1 MMNWIS
7 RIGFALLCAV
17 DIQAEAA
24 ILRVCQSGCTYN
36 SVQTAVQ
43 AANDGDIVEL
53 EAGQVF
59 VEGVTPPAKRGV
71 TIRSSRWSELPPLTE
86 RIDPVVHA
94 PLLATIKMPNAFA
107 PALAFGQEENVVLE
121 NGVDISADT
130 MHFETRSGFGN
141 NQPVSCYGT
150 NLPVPLTRGEKYY
163 LRNFNEETR
172 TGQLSVTVDGPIIDL
187 LNMGS
192 AGSTNYYARPR
203 CTAWNTPEDWTVRG
217 IRLEIPANPTT
228 QVFWLVRVGS
238 NQQPTLRMG
247 PNRIRFEQ
255 VVVTGEESGLLGPVT
270 CLALVAGRGHEVIS
284 SWVGKCQ
291 GTDALESKAIWLQNV
306 EDVEIR
312 NNYVSS
318 ATINILTAGGDAAS
332 RQNVKNIRIRGNFV
346 EKPGYMMYK
355 SGAGEPTGECYY
367 GGGSGAFYRRTDV
380 TPNTCAN
387 GACYKCQ
394 TDSTW
399 ALDTNAQY
407 LPGHL
412 NTKNLMEFKDCDGCL
427 VEGNVLRGSYVG
439 PDAGQG
445 PCILISTGTG
455 SGFGSGYHINH
466 NITIRNNWCDQVY
479 RPITIASGTE
489 SGAPPFEQL
498 PLRNIA
504 VTNNLFTNIARF
516 PALSQWP
523 TPGDVVVRNLYV
535 TLGTAGF
542 RFSKNTFRP
551 AMGST
556 SNNGMMIGP
565 GAWPSDPFLR
575 DLEIQDNIFQFQG
588 QPPRCAF
595 CITSPPADLF
605 NCSDQGVLR
614 FLPNT
619 TDKQVKNNLFSGG
632 VYNRDYDFVRESG
645 CTARMF
651 GNNEFA
657 ATVENVG
664 YVSSTNHRLA
674 SDSPYSAANGNAV
687 MLASDGSDVG
697 TDVDVLEMHTLPA
710 LAGKAPMPEQLGL
723 SVEAGT
729 TQAVLRFQRPS
740 ETACT
745 VRVYSAAARIPA
757 NLIGDTN
764 SVERQADNRAGN
776 IVEAGAVQFL
786 LGGEAALSPGQRY
799 QYHVDCGGLWAI
811 GWLETLA
818 GSAGGESDLVVEAGS
833 SGETGVVEYSN
844 SSDFASPQS
853 LTAVSVSG
861 GKIEMKMPAASA
873 ARYVRYRIVTGQ
885 GQTRKR
891 SGVRI
896 QPAR

>member
-1 MMNWIS
+1 MTNWIS
-7 RIGFALLCAV
+7 RITFALLWAM
-17 DIQAEAA
+17 DMQAEAA
-24 ILRVCQSGCTYN
+24 VFRVCKSGCTYN
-36 SVQTAVQ
+36 SVQAAVQ
-43 AANDGDIVEL
+43 AASDGDIVEL
-53 EAGQVF
+53 EAGEVF
-59 VEGVTPPAKRGV
+59 VEGVAPPPRRGV
-71 TIRSSRWSELPPLTE
+71 TLRTSRWNELPPLTE
-86 RIDPVVHA
+86 RIDPVAHA
-94 PLLATIKMPNAFA
+94 DLLATIKMPNAFA
-107 PALAFGQEENVVLE
+107 PALAFGQEENVVLQ
-121 NGVDISADT
+121 NAIDLNADT
-130 MHFETRSGFGN
+130 MRFETRSGFGDK
-141 NQPVSCYGT
+141 QPVACFGAS
-150 NLPVPLTRGEKYY
+150 LPAPLTRGEKYF
-163 LRNFNEETR
+163 LRNWDQATR
-172 TGQLSVTVDGPIIDL
+172 TSQLSVTEDGPIIDL
-187 LNMGS
+187 LDMGS
-192 AGSTNYYARPR
+192 AGSANYYSRPR

-217 IRLEIPANPTT
+217 IRLEMPSNPTA

-238 NQQPTLRMG
+238 NQQPTLQMG

-255 VVVTGEESGLLGPVT
+255 VVVTGEESSLLGPVT

-284 SWVGKCQ
+284 SWIGRCQ
-291 GTDALESKAIWLQNV
+291 GTDALESKGIWLQNV

-312 NNYVSS
+312 NNYISS

-332 RQNVKNIRIRGNFV
+332 RQNVRNIRIRGNFV

-355 SGAGEPTGECYY
+355 SGTGEPSGECYY

-380 TPNTCAN
+380 TPNTCAD

-394 TDSTW
+394 PDSTW
-399 ALDTNAQY
+399 ALDTTARY

-412 NTKNLMEFKDCDGCL
+412 NTKNLLEFKDCDGCL

-445 PCILISTGTG
+445 PCILISAGTG

-466 NITIRNNWCDQVY
+466 NITIQNNWCDQVY
-479 RPITIASGTE
+479 RPITIASGGV
-489 SGAPPFEQL
+489 SGGPPFEQM

-523 TPGDVVVRNLYV
+523 SAGDVPVRNLFV

-551 AMGST
+551 SPGST
-556 SNNGMMIGP
+556 SNNGLMIGP
-565 GAWPSDPFLR
+565 GAWPADPFLR

-605 NCSDQGVLR
+605 NCSDKGILR
-614 FLPNT
+614 FLPDT
-619 TDKQVKNNLFSGG
+619 ADKQVRNNLFSGG

-645 CTARMF
+645 CTSRMF
-651 GNNEFA
+651 GDNEFA
-657 ATVENVG
+657 ATVDAVG

-723 SVEAGT
+723 SVEVGS
-729 TQAVLRFQRPS
+729 TQAVLRFQRPA
-740 ETACT
+740 EEACT
-745 VRVYSAAARIPA
+745 VRAYGAAARIAA
-757 NLIGDTN
+757 NLIEDTN
-764 SVERQADNRAGN
+764 SLERQADSRTGN
-776 IVEAGAVQFL
+776 IVESGSVQFL
-786 LGGEAALSPGQRY
+786 LGGEVALSPEQRY
-799 QYHVDCGGLWAI
+799 QYHVDCGSLWAI
-811 GWLETLA
+811 GWLETKA
-818 GSAGGESDLVVEAGS
+818 PSTDGEVDEVVEAGS
-833 SGETGVVEYSN
+833 SGEAGVVEYSN
-844 SSDFASPQS
+844 SSDFAAPVS
-853 LTAVSVSG
+853 LAEVPVSG
-861 GKIEMKMPAASA
+861 GQIQMKMPAASV